1 MSISSYGLQPHR
13 RSSVGDLSSKSISPT
28 CLGLLESQTILHMPS
43 YKRSA
48 PAGHDLILL
57 KLNNSSFFH
66 TITTSSFID
75 TTSTSNHA
83 FQPLP
88 PTSPHRCRLRPT
100 NRIIQDQRCLRQ
112 RRVPLVPR
120 YDHPTPLIPIKT
132 STNELTGEKINSGT
146 LRKCKSPIPCP
157 YDSTNLT
164 PLLTVSSKSTGACAA
179 STPAKSAPT
188 ATTPLAGSN
197 RASARRRARRA
208 AVAVSL
214 PDEINQFN
222 QFGRSFANSHKST
235 AAQMPTATSTAAS
248 TLVLAAAATASRGAL
263 TRTWGF
269 PATLIT
275 FATLLVEKM
284 SRESDGLRV
293 VVMLMG

>member
-1 MSISSYGLQPHR
+1 MDVGPTKTAMQIQQTTRNGTQPGGEVRSQALHDHAKKCSMSISSYGLQPHR

-120 YDHPTPLIPIKT
+120 YDVPIPPIPTKT
-132 STNELTGEKINSGT
+132 STNELH
-146 LRKCKSPIPCP
+146 
-157 YDSTNLT
+157 
-164 PLLTVSSKSTGACAA
+164 
-179 STPAKSAPT
+179 
-188 ATTPLAGSN
+188 
-197 RASARRRARRA
+197 RRE
-208 AVAVSL
+208 
-214 PDEINQFN
+214 D
-222 QFGRSFANSHKST
+222 
-235 AAQMPTATSTAAS
+235 
-248 TLVLAAAATASRGAL
+248 
-263 TRTWGF
+263 
-269 PATLIT
+269 
-275 FATLLVEKM
+275 
-284 SRESDGLRV
+284 
-293 VVMLMG
+293 